1 MEITKI
7 VKNSFVV
14 AQPTTLDVAAPLT
27 LFGYPSNAEGV
38 SWEPTIG
45 DDPYTKHR
53 RAILLEPDGSPW
65 AHGNMFL
72 LHLLKTE
79 THEPSTDIGIAGDL
93 QKVRN
98 ILFELDISYTADIK
112 IKSKRPTYQVKTYFS
127 QQIKDGLDR
136 KYANRIIGVMVSFY
150 NWLLKYTSIKFTYP
164 LFLEKTYTS
173 FYVDD
178 AGFQY
183 GIRRTTTDLMIKEL
197 NQEEIDKRY
206 IIDGGKLQPLNL
218 NQQKELIEALFKIG
232 NTEMTLAFLIAMK
245 TGARIMTVF
254 TLRAE
259 ILRECEVEDDE
270 EVPIKIG
277 RNTNVSNKAGKQ
289 MVIYIPGWLHN
300 RIKTYY
306 ECPRAVARRRLTSD
320 CLPAEQYIFLTRTG
334 NPYYIGHND
343 KRLLTYSSPPAGQSV
358 RKFIAVQLIPALK
371 EMKSE
376 LRLSFHDLRATFG
389 MNYVRHGL
397 DKIDNG
403 KYSKSSLLND
413 LRQRMGHS
421 KITTTM
427 LYLDYDFADKRDFK
441 IQEEWELSLI
451 NGRSFI

>member
-14 AQPTTLDVAAPLT
+14 AQPTTLDVSAPLT
-27 LFGYPSNAEGV
+27 LFAYPSNAERI

-53 RAILLEPDGSPW
+53 RAILLEQDGSPW
-65 AHGNMFL
+65 VHGNMFL

-79 THEPSTDIGIAGDL
+79 IHEPSTDLGKAGDL
-93 QKVRN
+93 QKFRN
-98 ILFELDISYTADIK
+98 VLFELNISYTADIK
-112 IKSKRPTYQVKTYFS
+112 IKSKRPTYQLKAYFS
-127 QQIKDGLDR
+127 NQVKNGLAR
-136 KYANRIIGVMVSFY
+136 KYANRIISVMVSFY
-150 NWLLKYTSIKFTYP
+150 NWLFKYTNVKFTHP
-164 LFLEKTYTS
+164 LFQEKTITS
-173 FYVDD
+173 YYVDD

-183 GIRRTTTDLMIKEL
+183 GIKRTTTDLMIKEL
-197 NQEEIDKRY
+197 NAEELDKSY

-218 NQQKELIEALFKIG
+218 NQQKELIETLFKIG
-232 NTEMTLAFLIAMK
+232 NTEMTLAFLIAIK

-259 ILRECEVEDDE
+259 ILRDCEVEDDE
-270 EVPIKIG
+270 EIPITIG
-277 RNTNVSNKAGKQ
+277 RKTNVSNKAGKE
-289 MVIYIPGWLHN
+289 MTIYIPGWLHN

-306 ECPRAVARRRLTSD
+306 ECPRAVARRRLSAD
-320 CLPAEQYIFLTRTG
+320 RLPAEQYIFLTRTG
-334 NPYYIGHND
+334 NPYYIGTND
-343 KRLLTYSSPPAGQSV
+343 TRFLTYSSPPAGQSV

-371 EMKSE
+371 EMKSQ

-397 DKIDNG
+397 NRIDSG
-403 KYSKSSLLND
+403 KLSKSGLIND
-413 LRQRMGHS
+413 LKQRMGHS

-427 LYLDYDFADKRDFK
+427 LYLDYDFSDKRDFK

-451 NGRSFI
+451 NGKSFI